1 MKIKI
6 QTGYRA
12 DLMELAEGVNDLMAD
27 LEDVRE
33 DALELL
39 EKENSE
45 EVRRDISRMD
55 AALKALS
62 EAADQLEDERA

>member
-6 QTGYRA
+6 QMGYRA